1 MENIKFDLSNILKE
15 NIGEFGIRTNE
26 IEEFEPKIKDIIT
39 EIKSEHSKGE
49 HGYLDLPFQDLSN
62 ILELKS
68 VLENFDTFVVVG
80 IGGSSLGN
88 IALHSALKPPYYNE
102 LPQSKRNGM
111 KFYVLDNVDPEKI
124 DSIFNVIDIKSTIFN
139 VITKSGSTAETM
151 SNFLYLRD
159 RLMKEVPNYKKHLI
173 FTTDPEKGILRKLAN
188 EESILTLSIPQNVGG
203 RFSVFTPVG
212 LLSAFAENIDI
223 EELLNGAKIM
233 YGRFFEGKFETN
245 PAAINAI
252 IHYLFYKKGVNISV
266 MMPYSERLYSLA
278 DWYRQLWAE
287 SLGKKHTLT
296 GSIINAGQ
304 TPVKA
309 LGAIDQHS
317 QLQLYNEGP
326 SDKIVTFLRVENFSV
341 DHTIPQ
347 NNIKGAEYLGNH
359 TFKELLNT
367 EQIATTIAMSSHN
380 KPNITVTFPTI
391 KENYVGQFIF
401 MYELQTT
408 VMGKLLNINPYDQP
422 GVEAGKNA
430 TYAFF
435 KRNGYEDLEKELNEK
450 IKNRKTYMI

>member
-1 MENIKFDLSNILKE
+1 MENIKVDFSNILKE
-15 NIGEFGIRTNE
+15 NIGEFGLRTSDINE
-26 IEEFEPKIKDIIT
+26 MQPTITKIIS
-39 EIKSEHSKGE
+39 EIKEEHKKGM
-49 HGYLDLPFQDLSN
+49 HGYLDLPFQDVKKIKDMKSF
-62 ILELKS
+62 LEK
-68 VLENFDTFVVVG
+68 FDTFVVVG

-88 IALHSALKPPYYNE
+88 IALHSALKPLFYNE
-102 LPQSKRNGM
+102 LPKEKRNGM

-124 DSIFNVIDIKSTIFN
+124 DSLFEIINIKTTVFN

-151 SNFLYLRD
+151 SNFLYLRKK
-159 RLMKEVPNYKKHLI
+159 LKEETSDYRKHLI
-173 FTTDPEKGILRKLAN
+173 FTTDPKKGILKKLS
-188 EESILTLSIPQNVGG
+188 EEEEIATLTIPPNVGG

-212 LLSAFAENIDI
+212 LLSAFAEGINI

-245 PAAINAI
+245 VSAINAI
-252 IHYLFYKKGVNISV
+252 IHYIFYKKGINISV
-266 MMPYSERLYSLA
+266 MMPYSERLYYLA

-287 SLGKKHTLT
+287 SLGKKYTLNGT
-296 GSIINAGQ
+296 IINSGQ

-326 SDKIVTFLRVENFSV
+326 TDKIITLLRVEKFSV
-341 DHTIPQ
+341 DHVIP
-347 NNIKGAEYLGNH
+347 NNKIHGTEYLGNH
-359 TFKELLNT
+359 TFSELINT
-367 EQIATTIAMSSHN
+367 EQIATSIALTSHN
-380 KPNITVTFPTI
+380 KPNLTITFPEI
-391 KENYVGQFIF
+391 KEIYVGQFIF

-408 VMGKLLNINPYDQP
+408 IMGKLLNINPYDQP

-435 KRNGYEDLEKELNEK
+435 KRKGYENLEKELNEK
-450 IKNRKTYMI
+450 LKNRKTYII